1 MDYKAFYLLYRGS
14 GGAFHEFLKA
24 ELKAE
29 EEAATSSATD
39 NTDDDTKWYI
49 AYHKAAKMGYSPI
62 TGEIE
67 VQADRL
73 ALL

>member
-24 ELKAE
+24 ELKAQ
-29 EEAATSSATD
+29 EEAATSSA
-39 NTDDDTKWYI
+39 DDDTKWYK
-49 AYHKAAKMGYSPI
+49 AYYKAAQMGCSPI